1 MGFRVFPSS
10 NNYTHSNSHLTFH
23 PSQCARRQRKTKNT
37 RFSNYTLYNN
47 LDLVLFSSKTISHLF
62 FYLFIYEFFFF
73 SAKSWDKCVYY
84 VQYVC
89 EDHLNLQVKEK
100 EKKMWSYCIRFLLQ
114 AFNNWRA
121 VRESHI
127 HYRPNVVFVNK
138 KEMCARPGCKK
149 TRL

>member
-62 FYLFIYEFFFF
+62 IYLFIYDFFFF
-73 SAKSWDKCVYY
+73 REELRQMCVLCT
-84 VQYVC
+84 VC
-89 EDHLNLQVKEK
+89 VWRSFELASEGERKKNVK
-100 EKKMWSYCIRFLLQ
+100 LLYSIFVT